1 MTIRAVVE
9 KLRIHCIIKPHEM
22 KAVTVDVLGRFLHLT
37 RENEMRTFA
46 EEICRVPFTSYRI
59 TSNEEME
66 VSQSPSGPV
75 PSTSAAV
82 MTEQS
87 AAVTTEPAPSTPAAV
102 TTEAA
107 PTTSSASH
115 I

>member
-46 EEICRVPFTSYRI
+46 EICRVPFTSYRI

-87 AAVTTEPAPSTPAAV
+87 AAVTTE
-102 TTEAA
+102 AA